1 MKPNMAVNDTQL
13 IPETHGNQSR
23 VETKSKWKELTENKD
38 CSERNACLTLG
49 DHCANQYTI
58 NKLCEHIMKQ

>member
-1 MKPNMAVNDTQL
+1 MKPNMAVND
-13 IPETHGNQSR
+13 IPETHDNQSR

-49 DHCANQYTI
+49 DHCVNQYTI

>member
-13 IPETHGNQSR
+13 IPETHDNHSR

-49 DHCANQYTI
+49 DHYANQYTI